1 MSSQPNS
8 YEALGY
14 NVFPLTDSSLL
25 WRLIGI
31 LERSFACALL
41 ILCVPLFGAVCFIT
55 VLLSGR
61 SPLVAHRR
69 VGKNGQEIWVFKLR
83 TMWSRRSRKWHRL
96 GLVEHLRREFVPEC
110 KPKCDPRITS
120 SFAAFCR
127 KYSIDEVPQLWLVAR
142 GEMSVVGPRPLTR
155 EELAEHYGADATRLL
170 RMKPG
175 LTGLWQIRGRSNL
188 NYRQRR
194 RLDMFML
201 KKWSLRLYA
210 AILIASVPKVLTGK
224 DAW

>member
-8 YEALGY
+8 YEAFGY

-25 WRLIGI
+25 WRLVGV
-31 LERSFACALL
+31 LERSFACVLL
-41 ILCVPLFGAVCFIT
+41 ILCLPFFGGVCLMT
-55 VLLSGR
+55 LLLSRR

-69 VGKNGQEIWVFKLR
+69 IGKNGHEIWVFKLR
-83 TMWSRRSRKWHRL
+83 TMWSRQSRKWSRL
-96 GLVEHLRREFVPEC
+96 TLVEYLRRDVVPDC
-110 KPKCDPRITS
+110 KPKSDPRVTS

-127 KYSIDEVPQLWLVAR
+127 KYSIDELPQLWLVAR

-155 EELAEHYGADATRLL
+155 GEILEHYGSDAARLL
-170 RMKPG
+170 CMKPG

-201 KKWSLRLYA
+201 RKWSLSLYA
-210 AILIASVPKVLTGK
+210 AILIASVPKVISGK

>member
-8 YEALGY
+8 YEAFGY
-14 NVFPLTDSSLL
+14 NLFPLTDSSLL
-25 WRLIGI
+25 WRFVGV
-31 LERSFACALL
+31 LERSFACVLL
-41 ILCVPLFGAVCFIT
+41 MLCLPLFVGVCLIT
-55 VLLSGR
+55 LFLARR

-69 VGKNGQEIWVFKLR
+69 VGKNGQEIWVFKVR
-83 TMWSRRSRKWHRL
+83 TMWTRQPRKWSRL
-96 GLVEHLRREFVPEC
+96 GFVEYLRRDVVPDC
-110 KPKCDPRITS
+110 KRKSDPRITS

-127 KYSIDEVPQLWLVAR
+127 KYSIDELPQLWLIAR
-142 GEMSVVGPRPLTR
+142 GEMSVVGPRPMTR
-155 EELAEHYGADATRLL
+155 GELVKHYGSDAVRLL

-201 KKWSLRLYA
+201 KKWSLPLYT

>member
-25 WRLIGI
+25 WRSVGM
-31 LERSFACALL
+31 LERSFASVLL
-41 ILCVPLFGAVCFIT
+41 LLCLPLFGTVCLIT
-55 VLLSGR
+55 FLLSRR

-69 VGKNGQEIWVFKLR
+69 VGKNGREIWIFKLR
-83 TMWSRRSRKWHRL
+83 TMWSRQPRTWSHL
-96 GLVEHLRREFVPEC
+96 ELIEYLRRDIVPDC
-110 KPKCDPRITS
+110 KPKSDPRVTS

-127 KYSIDEVPQLWLVAR
+127 KYSIDELPQLWLVAC
-142 GEMSVVGPRPLTR
+142 GEMAVVGPRPLTR
-155 EELAEHYGADATRLL
+155 GELAEHYGSDAGRLL
-170 RMKPG
+170 HMKPG

-201 KKWSLRLYA
+201 KKWSLPLYA
-210 AILIASVPKVLTGK
+210 AILIASVPKVLSGK

>member
-8 YEALGY
+8 YEAFGY
-14 NVFPLTDSSLL
+14 NLFPLTDSSLL
-25 WRLIGI
+25 WRFVAG
-31 LERSFACALL
+31 LERSFACVLL
-41 ILCVPLFGAVCFIT
+41 VLCLPLLGTVCLIT
-55 VLLSGR
+55 VLLSRR
-61 SPLVAHRR
+61 SPLIAHRR
-69 VGKNGQEIWVFKLR
+69 AGKSGQEIWVFKLR
-83 TMWSRRSRKWHRL
+83 TMWGRQARKWNRL
-96 GLVEHLRREFVPEC
+96 ELVEYLRGDVVPEC
-110 KPKCDPRITS
+110 KRKSDPRITS

-142 GEMSVVGPRPLTR
+142 GEMSIVGPRPMTHG
-155 EELAEHYGADATRLL
+155 ELIKYYGLDAARVL
-170 RMKPG
+170 RMRPG

-201 KKWSLRLYA
+201 KKWSLPLYI
-210 AILIASVPKVLTGK
+210 AIVIASVPKVLTGK

>member
-8 YEALGY
+8 YEAFGY

-25 WRLIGI
+25 WKLVGVV
-31 LERSFACALL
+31 ERSLAFVFL
-41 ILCVPLFGAVCFIT
+41 ILGLPLFLFVCLIT
-55 VLLSGR
+55 FFLARR

-69 VGKNGQEIWVFKLR
+69 VGKNGQEIWVFKVR
-83 TMWSRRSRKWHRL
+83 TMWSRQPRKWSRL
-96 GLVEHLRREFVPEC
+96 GLVEYLRRDVVPDC
-110 KPKCDPRITS
+110 KPKSDPRVTS

-127 KYSIDEVPQLWLVAR
+127 KYSIDELPQLWLVTR

-155 EELAEHYGADATRLL
+155 GELVEHYGADAAPLL
-170 RMKPG
+170 CMKPG

-201 KKWSLRLYA
+201 KKWSLPLYT
-210 AILIASVPKVLTGK
+210 AILFASVPKVLTGK

>member
-8 YEALGY
+8 YEAFGY
-14 NVFPLTDSSLL
+14 NIFPLTDSSLL
-25 WRLIGI
+25 WRSVGV
-31 LERSFACALL
+31 LERSLACILL
-41 ILCVPLFGAVCFIT
+41 ILCGPLFGAVCLIT
-55 VLLSGR
+55 LFLSRR

-83 TMWSRRSRKWHRL
+83 TMWGVEARKWSRL
-96 GLVEHLRREFVPEC
+96 ELVEYLRRDVVPEC

-142 GEMSVVGPRPLTR
+142 GEMSVVGPRPMTR
-155 EELAEHYGADATRLL
+155 GELVKHYGPDAARLL
-170 RMKPG
+170 CMKPG

-201 KKWSLRLYA
+201 RKWSLSLYT
-210 AILIASVPKVLTGK
+210 AILIASIPKVFTGK

>member
-8 YEALGY
+8 YEGFGY

-25 WRLIGI
+25 WRSVGVM
-31 LERSFACALL
+31 ECTFACVLL
-41 ILCVPLFGAVCFIT
+41 ILCLPIFGFVCLIT
-55 VLLSGR
+55 FFLSRR

-69 VGKNGQEIWVFKLR
+69 VGKNGREIWVFKLR
-83 TMWSRRSRKWHRL
+83 TMWCRQPGRWSRLELIEYLSRDI
-96 GLVEHLRREFVPEC
+96 VPDC
-110 KPKCDPRITS
+110 KPKSDPRVTS

-127 KYSIDEVPQLWLVAR
+127 KYSIDELPQLWLVAR

-155 EELAEHYGADATRLL
+155 GELAEHYGPDAARLL

-201 KKWSLRLYA
+201 KKWSLALYA
-210 AILIASVPKVLTGK
+210 TILVASVPKVLSGK

>member
-8 YEALGY
+8 YERFAY
-14 NVFPLTDSSLL
+14 HVFPLTDNCLL
-25 WRLIGI
+25 WRSVDL
-31 LERSFACALL
+31 LECSFACVLL
-41 ILCVPLFGAVCFIT
+41 ILCLPLFATVCLIT
-55 VLLSGR
+55 FFLSRR

-69 VGKNGQEIWVFKLR
+69 VGKNGREIWVFKLR
-83 TMWSRRSRKWHRL
+83 TMWSRQPRKWSRL
-96 GLVEHLRREFVPEC
+96 ELIEYLRRDIVPDC
-110 KPKCDPRITS
+110 KPKSDPRVTS

-127 KYSIDEVPQLWLVAR
+127 KYSIDELPQLWLVAR

-155 EELAEHYGADATRLL
+155 GELIEHYGSDAARLL

-201 KKWSLRLYA
+201 KKWSLPLYT

>member
-8 YEALGY
+8 YEAFRY
-14 NVFPLTDSSLL
+14 NIFPITEPSLL
-25 WRLIGI
+25 WRFIDVF
-31 LERSFACALL
+31 ERSLAYFLL
-41 ILCVPLFGAVCFIT
+41 AVGLPVLVAVSLII
-55 VLLSGR
+55 VLLSRR

-69 VGKNGQEIWVFKLR
+69 VGKRGQDIWVLKLR
-83 TMWSRRSRKWHRL
+83 TMWKRQPQKWGGVSFVEYLHGDVVPDCKSR
-96 GLVEHLRREFVPEC
+96 F
-110 KPKCDPRITS
+110 DPRITS

-127 KYSIDEVPQLWLVAR
+127 KYSIDELPQLLLVAR
-142 GEMSVVGPRPLTR
+142 GEMSIVGPRPMTHG
-155 EELAEHYGADATRLL
+155 ELVKYYGADASRLL

-201 KKWSLRLYA
+201 KRWSLWLYT